1 MDCKGSNAVAVH
13 NLPSVTVQP
22 DFAIVGC
29 YVTGTSDIAW
39 TSEEK
44 DLWSEH
50 ATMVS
55 IDQGYRSPVM
65 TTAIVRDVEP
75 GCWTAASAVNRA
87 MWDKTVARPTIYTDL
102 DMLPEVLSAGWTGD
116 LWLAIPG
123 WTEGKSLPEHGNCVI
138 VAVQNEENVSD
149 LYDSSI
155 VLDKWWPEKEPAVT
169 TEKTEAQSGWNWCAK
184 CQGLFYGP
192 RVTESACPRGG
203 THEDN
208 GSGNYTLTVEVKS

>member
-1 MDCKGSNAVAVH
+1 MVDCKGSNAVAVH
-13 NLPSVTVQP
+13 NLQP
-22 DFAIVGC
+22 DIAIVGC

-39 TSEEK
+39 TVEEK

-50 ATMVS
+50 VTLVS
-55 IDQGYRSPVM
+55 IDQGYESPVK

-75 GCWTAASAVNRA
+75 ECWSAVSAVDRA
-87 MWDKTVARPTIYTDL
+87 SWDSTVTRPTIYTDL
-102 DMLPEVLSAGWTGD
+102 DMLPEVLEQGWDGD

-123 WTEGKSLPEHGNCVI
+123 WGVNDALPEHGSCTV

-155 VLDKWWPEKEPAVT
+155 VIDPYWPERKPAVT
-169 TEKTEAQSGWNWCAK
+169 TQTETQAGWNWCAK

-192 RVTESACPRGG
+192 KIKESACPRGG

-208 GSGNYTLTVEVKS
+208 GSGNYTLTVEVTS